1 MGIFSNQVINSDI
14 VMTMGT
20 FDGVH
25 IGHQQIIEL
34 TVNRAQE
41 LGCKSML
48 FTFTDHPLQVVSP
61 ENYPSLLTS
70 WEQKERIIKQ
80 LGIDYIWQQEFTSE
94 FADLTYHQF
103 IKELLT
109 SISLEELIVGADFRC
124 GHQGKGTPS
133 KLSYLGR
140 KYGFTVKAIPA
151 VQVAGEEVSS
161 TAIRRLIKE
170 GQVDKVADQLGRNFV
185 LHCQVVSGDKR
196 GRELGFPTANLEP
209 VVDYVLPPAG
219 VYACRV
225 TWQGTTYAGVVNLGL
240 RPTFTNDRFSI
251 EVHILDFNYNLYQEE
266 VELEFVK
273 KIREERE
280 FVRRSDLIA
289 QIEQDIK
296 QAKNILE
303 E

>member
-1 MGIFSNQVINSDI
+1 MGIFSKQVINSDI

-25 IGHQQIIEL
+25 VGHQKIIDL
-34 TVNRAQE
+34 TVNRAEE

-70 WEQKERIIKQ
+70 WEQKKRIIKQ

-109 SISLEELIVGADFRC
+109 SISLQELIVGEDFRC
-124 GHQGKGTPS
+124 GYQGKGTPS

-140 KYGFTVKAIPA
+140 KYGFTVKALPA
-151 VQVAGEEVSS
+151 VQVGGEEVSS
-161 TAIRRLIKE
+161 TAIRRLIKNGE
-170 GQVDKVADQLGRNFV
+170 VDKAPARLGRQFT
-185 LHCQVVSGDKR
+185 LQCEVVSGDKR

-225 TWQGTTYAGVVNLGL
+225 TWQGTTYSGVVNLGL
-240 RPTFTNDRFSI
+240 RPTFTHDRFSI
-251 EVHILDFNYNLYQEE
+251 EVHILDFNRNLYQEE
-266 VELEFVK
+266 IKLEFIK

-280 FVRRSDLIA
+280 FVRRSDLVD
-289 QIEQDIK
+289 QIERDIE
-296 QAKNILE
+296 QAKAILE